1 MLFRFSEFYVF
12 SIYQFKVIIPIQMKL
27 VLNNN
32 NIKIIQ
38 KSNKNNYSI
47 KYLLKIN
54 NWQLSYLVQ
63 QSKWSQNT
71 QLAPLTKYITVQQ
84 N

>member
-1 MLFRFSEFYVF
+1 
-12 SIYQFKVIIPIQMKL
+12 MKL

-54 NWQLSYLVQ
+54 N
-63 QSKWSQNT
+63 
-71 QLAPLTKYITVQQ
+71 
-84 N
+84 